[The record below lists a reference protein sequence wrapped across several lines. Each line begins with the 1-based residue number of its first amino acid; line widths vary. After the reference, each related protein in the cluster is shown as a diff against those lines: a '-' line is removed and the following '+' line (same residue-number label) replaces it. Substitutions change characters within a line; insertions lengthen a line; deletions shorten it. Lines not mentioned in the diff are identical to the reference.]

1 MTSKAAPG
9 AVSPLAPPP
18 RAAPAPEG
26 DELETVGFAPHVAEL
41 PVALRCRIGRTVASG
56 SSRSL
61 TESAA
66 QASTAGLV
74 GTASGAGGAG
84 TPPGP
89 SASGG
94 GAGESPT
101 IVTGSCS
108 CMVVAALISA
118 AAPGLAPW
126 LSRANDSN

>member
-1 MTSKAAPG
+1 MTSNAAPG
-9 AVSPLAPPP
+9 ADSPLAPPP

-26 DELETVGFAPHVAEL
+26 NELETVGFAPHAAEV

-74 GTASGAGGAG
+74 GTASGAG

-94 GAGESPT
+94 GTGESPT

-118 AAPGLAPW
+118 AAAGLAPW